1 MRLPLIVIILYPSKR
16 KMKKNFTLCII
27 TFLLAAGFVKG
38 QTCIPLVINNSSTT
52 AAACP
57 GGGGISIIA
66 TGTGLTYQVTSGP
79 LGYSAASNS
88 TGVFNS
94 LITGTYAIEVRD
106 VCNNVAVVTKAVAN
120 TYPTF
125 SVTSVTPSGICGSNV
140 SGGTITGTVS
150 GGRPPYQFDIAPVG
164 NSPVYGAATSS
175 TTYNEVMSSFGVYR
189 FYTKDACGEVRT
201 YDINLQAN
209 QPKPATLLWVDYAR
223 DRPCTEIMDGL
234 STITW
239 RLHFTDENGQL
250 IDFNNLLGST
260 YSIYK
265 PNPANSINGYHEN
278 NDCTTSLGALL
289 STGTVTSGNIPP
301 GETTAYPVVIP
312 EEDVIIIFTTL
323 CGNTYKACHDFNW
336 GNPVEPD
343 AHFGLI
349 QQSCTASWATQLLT
363 IEFQYTEFMTSPLTF
378 LLTKNGG
385 STVTNSDGYFSNLIP
400 NDLPATIRVTDV
412 CGRVVTKTIL
422 RPVQGSALQANVEPE
437 WSLSCTN
444 IQNTASAYIRISG
457 GDLAGIGNAT
467 NVVIT
472 GGTVTAVPAIS
483 AYYSWVPGYLASNLL
498 AGYTYKINIT
508 NTCGEKDSVL
518 FTVPANHWEQTVLSW
533 NLTAAVNSLCG
544 QNKAVITA
552 NANYSNY
559 GTVNYNLY
567 NITAPNT
574 VISTNTSGVFE
585 DVTPGNY
592 KVKFYVLSS
601 SSDCPNNII
610 RDSVNI
616 SVLGDGVS
624 QAINLKTITNCEVN
638 GVPLPTGKAIINVSG
653 SAPFT
658 YEIIKTSLVGTGAGE
673 VWTTS
678 SVNNPSNTYTWNLP
692 LAGDPSNTQ
701 YTLRSS
707 DKCGNK
713 ITTQAS
719 LQPLSP
725 PNLQTISTPCI
736 NILDY
741 TLTIAPYAGSFTY
754 RWVKLPDLTTTLS
767 TQNTLTFTG
776 PYTAANNGTYR
787 CYISLP
793 GCVERYKDITVNSN
807 LCGVILPVKLVS
819 FTGLYNNQ
827 SAELKWITE
836 NESDISTYEVERS
849 IVGTD
854 FVKVNSVTAKNN
866 GAAVNNYVVNDNS
879 GNISSPVFFYR
890 LKIIRKDG
898 GFEYSA
904 VIRLASRGSK
914 SNPIVYPNPSEAGD
928 ITLSFNSDE
937 NASGTVQI
945 NDMNGKLLTTITIK
959 VQKGTNAIPLKG
971 TGLLPSGSYSATY
984 HTGRQKGQA
993 RFVKL

>member
-1 MRLPLIVIILYPSKR
+1 MRLALYVIISFPTKQ
-16 KMKKNFTLCII
+16 KMKKNFTLCTII
-27 TFLLAAGFVKG
+27 FLLTSGFVKG

-66 TGTGLTYQVTSGP
+66 TGTSLTYQVTSGP

-94 LITGTYAIEVRD
+94 LIAGTYAIEVKD
-106 VCNNVAVVTKAVAN
+106 ACNNVTVVTKTVTN
-120 TYPTF
+120 TYPAF
-125 SVTSVTPSGICGSNV
+125 NVTSVTPSGTCGSNV

-164 NSPVYGAATSS
+164 SSPVYGAATSS
-175 TTYNEVMSSFGVYR
+175 TTYNETMSSFGVYR

-223 DRPCTEIMDGL
+223 DRPCNEIMDGL

-239 RLHFTDENGQL
+239 RLHFTDDNGQL

-260 YSIYK
+260 YRIYK
-265 PNPANSINGYHEN
+265 PNPANSINGYYEN

-301 GETTAYPVVIP
+301 GDVTTYPVVIP
-312 EEDVIIIFTTL
+312 MEDVIIVFTTL

-336 GNPVEPD
+336 GDPVVPD
-343 AHFGLI
+343 AFFGMV
-349 QQSCTASWATQLLT
+349 QQSCGGTWNSQSIA
-363 IEFQYTEFMTSPLTF
+363 IEFQYTVFMTAPYTF

-385 STVTNSDGYFSNLIP
+385 STITNSDGYFYNLQP
-400 NDLPATIRVTDV
+400 GNLPATIRVTDA
-412 CGRVVTKTIL
+412 CGRTVTKTIQ
-422 RPVQGSALQANVEPE
+422 RPVQGSALQATAEPE

-444 IQNTASAYIRISG
+444 IQNTASAYIRITG
-457 GDLAGIGNAT
+457 GDLAGIGDAT

-483 AYYSWVPGYLASNLL
+483 PYYSWVPGYMASNLL

-508 NTCGEKDSVL
+508 NLCGEKDSVI
-518 FTVPANHWEQTVLSW
+518 FTVPANHWDQTVLNW
-533 NLTAAVNSLCG
+533 NLTASVNALCG

-552 NANYSNY
+552 DANYTSY

-567 NITAPNT
+567 NLSAPNT

-585 DVTPGNY
+585 NVSPGNY
-592 KVKFYVLSS
+592 KVKFNVLSS
-601 SSDCPNNII
+601 NSDCPGNII
-610 RDSVNI
+610 RDSVNV

-624 QAINLKTITNCEVN
+624 QTINLKTITNCEVN
-638 GVPLPTGKAIINVSG
+638 GVALATGKAIINVSG

-673 VWTTS
+673 VWTVS
-678 SVNNPSNTYTWNLP
+678 SVNNPSNSYTWDLP

-725 PNLQTISTPCI
+725 PNLQTVSTPCI

-754 RWVKLPDLTTTLS
+754 RWVKLPDLATTLS

-793 GCVERYKDITVNSN
+793 GCVDRYKDITVSSD

-819 FTGLYNNQ
+819 FTGSCNNQ
-827 SAELKWITE
+827 SAELKWLTE
-836 NESDISTYEVERS
+836 HESGISSYEVERS

-854 FVKVNSVTAKNN
+854 FVKVSSVTAKNN
-866 GAAVNNYVVNDNS
+866 GAGVNNYTVIDNLS
-879 GNISSPVFFYR
+879 NISSPVYFYR

-898 GFEYSA
+898 GYEYSA

-937 NASGTVQI
+937 NAAGTVQVV
-945 NDMNGKLLTTITIK
+945 DMNGKLITTLNIK
-959 VQKGTNAIPLKG
+959 VQKGTNAIPLTG
-971 TGLLPSGSYSATY
+971 TGLLPSGSYTATFN
-984 HTGRQKGQA
+984 TGKQKGQA
-993 RFVKL
+993 RFVKF